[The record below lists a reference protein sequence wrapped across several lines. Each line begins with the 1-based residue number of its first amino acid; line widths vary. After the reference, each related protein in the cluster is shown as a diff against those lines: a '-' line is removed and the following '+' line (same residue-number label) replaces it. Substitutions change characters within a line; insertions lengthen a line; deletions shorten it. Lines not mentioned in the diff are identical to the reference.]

1 MASSNITTIP
11 ITASQVTAIILAG
24 GQSKRMGRDKAL
36 IEVDGVPLLSRVYA
50 VAESVC
56 DRVLIVTD
64 KSSQYRSLSLSRNVH
79 KELSQRINKTIDKC
93 KFVKDDFSEGPLVGF
108 VQGLFDV
115 KTTWVLLLACDLPWL
130 DTDTVES
137 WLSQLD
143 RLPKG
148 TVACLPRSEKG
159 WEPLCGFYRASCL
172 ARLEDFSLAGGRSFQ
187 EWLAQEA
194 VVELTGCSTD
204 VLFNC
209 NTPEDLARIQAS
221 GASPK
226 RLPTG

>member
-1 MASSNITTIP
+1 MASSNITTVP
-11 ITASQVTAIILAG
+11 ITSAQVTAIILAG

-64 KSSQYRSLSLSRNVH
+64 KSSQYRSLSLSRNAH

-115 KTTWVLLLACDLPWL
+115 KTTWVLLLACDMPWL
-130 DTDTVES
+130 DTDTVEA

-148 TVACLPRSEKG
+148 TIACLPRSKKG

-172 ARLEDFSLAGGRSFQ
+172 AKLEDFSLAGGRSFQ
-187 EWLAQEA
+187 TWLEQEK

-209 NTPEDLARIQAS
+209 NTPEDLLHVKNS
-221 GASPK
+221 GPSPN
-226 RLPTG
+226 RLPDG